1 MPVLVL
7 RSVDDSAN
15 LRVMRAVLEALRAR
29 DYGRLRVGPFDDGL
43 AAEIGVFVEG
53 PKGALERLRP
63 DLDRRLARAVVPAL
77 IEQLEIMETRAEG
90 AGL

>member
-53 PKGALERLRP
+53 PKSA
-63 DLDRRLARAVVPAL
+63 LARWSGCGP
-77 IEQLEIMETRAEG
+77 TSTG
-90 AGL
+90 AWPGPSSRP